1 MIDFYFNPR
10 SRVGNDYIVCD
21 ISCYIANFNPR
32 SRVGND
38 ESGNRLLFCLLLFQ
52 STFPR
57 GERLTC
63 RCQYALDLRIS
74 IHVPAWGTTMY
85 TLKLHIIFKISIH
98 VPAWGTTCECSYAY
112 SCYTNFNPR
121 SRVGNDPNW
130 CRGDYIPISI
140 SIHVPAWGTTQSLLQ
155 AKEISKISI
164 HVPAWGTTKCP
175 VSTNWISGYF
185 NPRSRVGNDLFQ
197 YLCCILADY
206 FNPRSRV
213 GNDLMGAGHWSLI
226 PLFQSTFP
234 RGERQLYDSKRH

>member
-1 MIDFYFNPR
+1 MRY
-10 SRVGNDYIVCD
+10 
-21 ISCYIANFNPR
+21 
-32 SRVGND
+32 
-38 ESGNRLLFCLLLFQ
+38 LLLYRKFQ

-57 GERLTC
+57 GERREWQPPFVLF
-63 RCQYALDLRIS
+63 
-74 IHVPAWGTTMY
+74 VV
-85 TLKLHIIFKISIH
+85 ISIH